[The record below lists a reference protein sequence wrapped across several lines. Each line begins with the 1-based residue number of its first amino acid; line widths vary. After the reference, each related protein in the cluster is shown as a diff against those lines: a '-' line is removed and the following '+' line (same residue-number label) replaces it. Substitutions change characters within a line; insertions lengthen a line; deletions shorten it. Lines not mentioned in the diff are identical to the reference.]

1 MDEDPQKRGV
11 VQRVVLLVSL
21 AAALAGLEGRVLLR
35 AFGQFLGLH
44 PPWSFVLVSVALY
57 GGAALVLLHFA
68 GAYCPAVPMKCQ
80 SQRLCTGSLVKG
92 TSGPAPAV

>member
-1 MDEDPQKRGV
+1 MRDQTHATQEGLWWIDEDPGKRGV
-11 VQRVVLLVSL
+11 VQRLLLLVSL

-44 PPWSFVLVSVALY
+44 PPWSVLLVSTALY

-68 GAYCPAVPMKCQ
+68 G
-80 SQRLCTGSLVKG
+80 G
-92 TSGPAPAV
+92 